1 MEQKGKETAGLSRR
15 DFLLSCAN
23 IAILTSL
30 GLFIGFPIVEIF
42 ATHAR
47 KKATTEGFIDVA
59 KFGELMAGEPLQKAV
74 VATERDAW
82 NKRDDV
88 NMGSVWLIKTDDGH
102 INAFSSI
109 CPHLGCIYSWNAN
122 QHLFICP
129 CHDSAFAVDGRVI
142 KGPAPRPLDS
152 LEVKTQ
158 DGDVLVKY
166 ERFISGIAQKKVV

>member
-1 MEQKGKETAGLSRR
+1 MDDNNSETAGLSRR

-42 ATHAR
+42 STHAR
-47 KKATTEGFIDVA
+47 KNAATAGFFDVA
-59 KFGELMAGEPLQKAV
+59 KLSELIPGEPLQKAV

-82 NKRDDV
+82 NKRDNV
-88 NMGSVWLIKTDDGH
+88 NMGSVWLIKTKEGH

-109 CPHLGCIYSWNAN
+109 CPHLGCIYAWNPD
-122 QHLFICP
+122 QKLFICP
-129 CHDSAFAVDGRVI
+129 CHDSAFALDGRVI

-152 LEVKTQ
+152 LDVKTQ

-166 ERFISGIAQKKVV
+166 ERFISGIEQKKVV